1 MGGNER
7 ERERESDRERERVTE
22 TETERQRETET
33 ETETEIETDRE
44 RQRGRD
50 RERHSVK
57 DWIMTIIFLVK
68 CKDSCQNGYCVN
80 RKENICKCDIGWS
93 GRTCNSSTNGE

>member
-7 ERERESDRERERVTE
+7 ERESERERERE
-22 TETERQRETET
+22 RERETERERES
-33 ETETEIETDRE
+33 
-44 RQRGRD
+44 
-50 RERHSVK
+50 HSVK

-68 CKDSCQNGYCVN
+68 CKDSCQNGSCVN